1 MLLSTNEILCASI
14 TYDGSSVFNNWYNGV
29 KEFNLKI
36 IRKINGTIDYL
47 LDAIFRHLFCEINL
61 V

>member
-1 MLLSTNEILCASI
+1 MNYIMRKYNVRRVECIWRC
-14 TYDGSSVFNNWYNGV
+14 WYNGV
-29 KEFNLKI
+29 KEFNHKI